1 VCDYLAVCV
10 PPGMMFGR
18 LANFVNGELWG
29 QVTESAVPW
38 AMVFP
43 GAGELP
49 RHPSQ
54 LYQAGLEG
62 AALIVIM
69 LWLFWKTRARWKP
82 GLLVGS
88 FTLGIALARFFAEY
102 YREPDSQLAE
112 FAIRTGLSMGQWLT
126 VPLMLV
132 GAFFL
137 VRALRR
143 PELGSG
149 SPAAA

>member
-1 VCDYLAVCV
+1 
-10 PPGMMFGR
+10 
-18 LANFVNGELWG
+18 
-29 QVTESAVPW
+29 
-38 AMVFP
+38 MVFP
-43 GAGELP
+43 GAGDLA

-62 AALIVIM
+62 ALLIVVM

-82 GLLVGS
+82 GLLVGT
-88 FTLGIALARFFAEY
+88 FTLGIALARFFCEF
-102 YREPDSQLAE
+102 YREPDAQLAD
-112 FAIRTGLSMGQWLT
+112 FAARTGLSMGQWLT
-126 VPLMLV
+126 VPLMMI

-143 PELGSG
+143 PALGSG